1 MLEVSDLSVRYGSVI
16 ALEGLDLRV
25 DPGEIVVLIGANGAG
40 KSSAVNALGGLM
52 RPARGSIRFA
62 GVDVGRLNA
71 IQRIRLGLAMVIE
84 GRGVFSEMSVRENM
98 ELGAY
103 AKPNL
108 RSARL
113 REAVDQAVA
122 MFPRLGDRM
131 SQAAGSLSG
140 GEQQMLAIARALISS
155 PRLLLL
161 DEPSLG
167 LAPKIVDEIAE
178 RLVELSRKS
187 AVTILIA
194 EQNAVLGLDIAGR
207 GYVLQRGRKVLEGTA
222 AELKSRKD
230 MIELYLNS

>member
-1 MLEVSDLSVRYGSVI
+1 M
-16 ALEGLDLRV
+16 
-25 DPGEIVVLIGANGAG
+25 
-40 KSSAVNALGGLM
+40 
-52 RPARGSIRFA
+52 
-62 GVDVGRLNA
+62 
-71 IQRIRLGLAMVIE
+71 
-84 GRGVFSEMSVRENM
+84 
-98 ELGAY
+98 
-103 AKPNL
+103 
-108 RSARL
+108 
-113 REAVDQAVA
+113 
-122 MFPRLGDRM
+122 
-131 SQAAGSLSG
+131 
-140 GEQQMLAIARALISS
+140 
-155 PRLLLL
+155 L